1 MTQIDFAVGLLL
13 TLIVVTYSTLSI
25 SSVVSNDFNFFT
37 SKRLDQSAS
46 SLYKQLFEI
55 QDNKSLISNFKKIQ
69 VEFIDIGGY
78 PHTER
83 LNITISP
90 IVNKIH
96 VYNKSMSEIPSNKF
110 TTTENITVSFLVPM
124 HANGKTYM
132 DIFYYGSPTSK
143 IVYTSNILETNVT
156 ARILS
161 EEDVAV
167 LSKERCSNLK
177 ALSYQEARSS
187 FGFIDNFK
195 IDSNDCKYGEEP
207 STTSS
212 VVIKFIYMLIENKT
226 DESLYSGNI
235 KLSVWQ

>member
-69 VEFIDIGGY
+69 VEFTDIGGY
-78 PHTER
+78 SHTEQ

-90 IVNKIH
+90 IANKIH
-96 VYNKSMSEIPSNKF
+96 VYNKSMSEIISNKF
-110 TTTENITVSFLVPM
+110 TTSENVTVSFLVPM
-124 HANGKTYM
+124 YANGKTYV
-132 DIFYYGSPTSK
+132 DIFYFGSPTNK
-143 IVYTSNILETNVT
+143 IDYTSDSLQTNVT

-167 LSKERCSNLK
+167 LSQEKCSKLK
-177 ALSYQEARSS
+177 ALNYEEAKTA

-195 IDSNDCKYGEEP
+195 VDSIDCKYGEEP

-212 VVIKFIYMLIENKT
+212 VVIKSIYMLIENKT
-226 DESLYSGNI
+226 DESLYSKNA
-235 KLSVWQ
+235 KLMVW